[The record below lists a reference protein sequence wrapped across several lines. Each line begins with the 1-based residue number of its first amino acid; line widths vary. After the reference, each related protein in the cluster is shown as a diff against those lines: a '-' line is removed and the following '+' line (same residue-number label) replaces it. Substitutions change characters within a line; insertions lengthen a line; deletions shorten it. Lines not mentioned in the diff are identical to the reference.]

1 MPRTRV
7 KFCGITNAEDA
18 GHAVDSGADA
28 LGFNFFRGS
37 SRYISPEAAREIASR
52 LPAFVTT
59 VALFVN
65 EDPEDRNRIVE
76 LVQPDLLQFHGLE
89 MPDDCRA
96 SGRPYIKALPV
107 TEALA
112 QQAADYRDASGILL
126 DTQVDGRFGGTGETF
141 DWSLVPPLSMPVIL
155 AGGLDAGNVGE
166 AIRTLR
172 PYAVDVSSGVEK
184 AAGRK
189 DKDKMQQF
197 CVAVRAADQESL

>member
-18 GHAVDSGADA
+18 DHAVDSGADA

-76 LVQPDLLQFHGLE
+76 LVQPDLLQFHGVE

-112 QQAADYRDASGILL
+112 QQAADYRGASGILL

-141 DWSLVPPLSMPVIL
+141 DWSLVPSLSMPVIL
-155 AGGLDAGNVGE
+155 EVL
-166 AIRTLR
+166 TL
-172 PYAVDVSSGVEK
+172 V
-184 AAGRK
+184 
-189 DKDKMQQF
+189 M
-197 CVAVRAADQESL
+197 